1 MWKALIRFF
10 FAEKTPSPKASSQKK
25 TASSWGVSP
34 QVEQEESRTIDLDV
48 DQDFFELILGVDCFL
63 DIVPSL
69 IEKKT
74 LDKIDILL
82 NSEVFDDK
90 ALPRL
95 PAVVP
100 HLLSALKSDGA
111 SGKYLADQISRD
123 PVLVG
128 EVIRLANSAFYQTGT
143 KINSLQRAVVL
154 LGRTGL
160 QRLIANV
167 VMKPIFNIHEGHF
180 SYLAANYL
188 WSQSERCAYACA
200 YLARGRVDT
209 FDAYLAGIVC
219 NIGMIVAIRNMDQ
232 LQKGRGSLRS
242 IDFYKGLLLK
252 TKQLSFRIA
261 ENWQFPSS
269 VLDALNEQA
278 VLNHKPDITKLSGI
292 LYEANRLSQLRVLV
306 EERRLDDDIDQLNH
320 RLGKQLTESCIR
332 CYFELKR
339 SPEPYIR

>member
-1 MWKALIRFF
+1 MWKALIRFLWT
-10 FAEKTPSPKASSQKK
+10 EKTSNVKPSAQKK
-25 TASSWGVSP
+25 TASDWEIS
-34 QVEQEESRTIDLDV
+34 QHEQEEELRVIDLDV
-48 DQDFFELILGVDCFL
+48 DQAFFELILGVDCFL
-63 DIVPSL
+63 DMAPNP

-74 LDKIDILL
+74 LEKIDVLL
-82 NSEVFDDK
+82 NLDVFDDR

-100 HLLSALKSDGA
+100 QLLSSLKSDDA
-111 SGKYLADQISRD
+111 SGKHLADQISRD

-188 WSQSERCAYACA
+188 WSQSERCAHACA
-200 YLARGRVDT
+200 YLARGRFDP

-219 NIGMIVAIRNMDQ
+219 NIGMIAAIRIMDH
-232 LQKGRGSLRS
+232 LQKGRMSPRS
-242 IDFYKGLLLK
+242 INFYKALLLK
-252 TKQLSFRIA
+252 TKQLSFRVA

-269 VLDALNEQA
+269 VLDSLKEQA
-278 VLNHKPDITKLSGI
+278 ILNQKPDIAKLSSV
-292 LYEANRLSQLRVLV
+292 LYESNRLSQLRVLV
-306 EERRLDDDIDQLNH
+306 DEKRLDDDIHQLNN
-320 RLGKQLTESCIR
+320 RLGKQLTENCIR
-332 CYFELKR
+332 CYFELKHL
-339 SPEPYIR
+339 PESYIR